1 MNQTFRSEQVDI
13 IIYANKP
20 VVDCD
25 FQFTYDDEDD
35 EEQPYDFS
43 AQDGLFLKFY
53 DKKDGKLL
61 ASWSHSDGLT
71 LVDNAIRWN
80 EYDEAEMDFAQGG
93 SKVWYEI
100 GYLLDDYTPDDI
112 EIVLAYGWAKCL

>member
-1 MNQTFRSEQVDI
+1 MDYTFRGAYAPI

-20 VVDCD
+20 VLDCD
-25 FQFTYDDEDD
+25 FVFTYIDDDD

-43 AQDGLFLKFY
+43 AQDGLFLNFY
-53 DKKDGKLL
+53 DRKDGKLL
-61 ASWSHSDGLT
+61 ASWTQADGLS
-71 LVDNAIRWN
+71 LVDNTIRWN

-93 SKVWYEI
+93 GTVYYEI

-112 EIVLAYGWAKCL
+112 EIVLAYGGAKCV

>member
-1 MNQTFRSEQVDI
+1 MNQTFRAEQVDI

-25 FQFTYDDEDD
+25 FQFTYDDEDG

-43 AQDGLFLKFY
+43 AQDGLFLKFK
-53 DKKDGKLL
+53 DKKDGKIL
-61 ASWSHSDGLT
+61 ASWTQADGLS

-80 EYDEAEMDFAQGG
+80 EYDAAEMDFAQGG
-93 SKVWYEI
+93 GKVWYEI
-100 GYLLDDYTPDDI
+100 GYNLDDYTPDDI
-112 EIVLAYGWAKCL
+112 EIVLGYGWAKCL